1 MASNRVRVGKRKG
14 TDPELAQLLKLV
26 LAKLGGGDSDG
37 EAAPSDGDDGE
48 EGTSRPRRAHVAP
61 PAAFPP
67 VKRRNKKQTGGTVVQ
82 QPTPQAVLAP
92 PPPMIELVT
101 VVAPSIAAVTP
112 SEEIAGPR
120 LGVAMPSTGP
130 AGGVEAML
138 ADIRRSVAAPTKD
151 VPTQVLPI
159 VQGVAPGASTTTEQ
173 GQAAMAQS
181 GASQDLTTQTLV
193 SVSQML
199 ANLTV
204 PVPTP
209 TPPPTTPWAS
219 DPLQNTVLELK
230 RQVEALVAARNVP
243 SLQVTTSGPCVSQ
256 APGSLSQT
264 PPVEKEHGKV
274 MEQGVKIIKTPAP
287 AEGTGSDTLLSRPGK
302 LAAHVA
308 SEINEKIWKG
318 DFVDIFSLVRA
329 KRREIE
335 SKAKDAKASSS
346 TDKKPKIEENITN
359 WLFGFNVFMS
369 VMLEKKPEIGMSMIF
384 YANKI
389 LKAHHVYGG
398 NAWLEYD
405 RDFRRAKVEDP
416 AIGWD
421 QTEVNVWLECV
432 NNKLP
437 SKQPFRAQYSND
449 KKGSC
454 WAFNRKIIA
463 SHVKDDERW
472 RQQPPSQNLI
482 DELAKTIKAQ
492 TPSQYP
498 KKPETCILCPTA
510 ILVEEWPRPTHK
522 GMPNKPNTGG
532 SHVPNG
538 ELRGPE
544 NRKEKPLHMR
554 SLTCV
559 KRCS

>member
-1 MASNRVRVGKRKG
+1 MASNRARVGKRKG

-48 EGTSRPRRAHVAP
+48 EGTSSPRRTHVAP

-67 VKRRNKKQTGGTVVQ
+67 VKRRNKKQTGGAVVQ
-82 QPTPQAVLAP
+82 QPTLQTVPAP

-101 VVAPSIAAVTP
+101 VVAPSIAAAAP

-120 LGVAMPSTGP
+120 PGVATPSPGP

-138 ADIRRSVAAPTKD
+138 ADIRRSVAALAAPTKD
-151 VPTQVLPI
+151 LPTQVLPI

-193 SVSQML
+193 SVSQIL
-199 ANLTV
+199 ANITV
-204 PVPTP
+204 PTT

-219 DPLQNTVLELK
+219 DPLQNTVLKLK

-243 SLQVTTSGPCVSQ
+243 SLQMTTSSPCVSQ

-264 PPVEKEHGKV
+264 PPVEKEHGKA
-274 MEQGVKIIKTPAP
+274 MEQGVSIIKTPAP
-287 AEGTGSDTLLSRPGK
+287 AEGTDSDTLLSRPGK

-308 SEINEKIWKG
+308 SEIKEKIWKG

-329 KRREIE
+329 KSREIE
-335 SKAKDAKASSS
+335 SKDKDAKASSF

-359 WLFGFNVFMS
+359 CLFGFNVFMS
-369 VMLEKKPEIGMSMIF
+369 VMMEKKPEIGMSMIF

-389 LKAHHVYGG
+389 LKAHHTYGG

-405 RDFRRAKVEDP
+405 RDFRWAKLEDP

-437 SKQPFRAQYSND
+437 SKQLFRAQYSND
-449 KKGSC
+449 KKRSC
-454 WAFNRKIIA
+454 WAFNRKVC
-463 SHVKDDERW
+463 SH
-472 RQQPPSQNLI
+472 PPGTCKFRHSC
-482 DELAKTIKAQ
+482 AFCGH
-492 TPSQYP
+492 PSHP
-498 KKPETCILCPTA
+498 EFKCLKKPKDKAKE
-510 ILVEEWPRPTHK
+510 
-522 GMPNKPNTGG
+522 G
-532 SHVPNG
+532 S
-538 ELRGPE
+538 E
-544 NRKEKPLHMR
+544 
-554 SLTCV
+554 SST
-559 KRCS
+559 

>member
-1 MASNRVRVGKRKG
+1 MASNRVRGGKRKG
-14 TDPELAQLLKLV
+14 TDPDLAQLLKLV
-26 LAKLGGGDSDG
+26 LAKLGGGDSEG

-48 EGTSRPRRAHVAP
+48 VGASRPRRANVAP

-67 VKRRNKKQTGGTVVQ
+67 VKRRNKKQTGGTVVK

-92 PPPMIELVT
+92 PPTPPVIEVVT
-101 VVAPSIAAVTP
+101 VVAPSIAAAAP
-112 SEEIAGPR
+112 SEEIAGHPA
-120 LGVAMPSTGP
+120 GVGSPSTGP
-130 AGGVEAML
+130 VGGVESML
-138 ADIRRSVAAPTKD
+138 ADIRRSVAALAAPTND

-159 VQGVAPGASTTTEQ
+159 VQGVAPGASTITEQ
-173 GQAAMAQS
+173 GQAARAQS

-204 PVPTP
+204 PMP
-209 TPPPTTPWAS
+209 TPPPTIPWAS

-230 RQVEALVAARNVP
+230 RQVEGLVAARNVP

-264 PPVEKEHGKV
+264 PPVEKKHGKV
-274 MEQGVKIIKTPAP
+274 MEQGVNTIKTPAP
-287 AEGTGSDTLLSRPGK
+287 AEVMGADTLLSRPGK

-308 SEINEKIWKG
+308 SEIKEKIWKG

-335 SKAKDAKASSS
+335 SKDKDTKASSY
-346 TDKKPKIEENITN
+346 TDKKTKIEENITN

-369 VMLEKKPEIGMSMIF
+369 VMLEKKPEIGLSMIF

-389 LKAHHVYGG
+389 LKAHHMYGG

-405 RDFRRAKVEDP
+405 RDFRWAKVEDP

-437 SKQPFRAQYSND
+437 SKQPFRAQYPND

-454 WAFNRKIIA
+454 WAFNRKVCSRPPGTCKFRHSCA
-463 SHVKDDERW
+463 FCGHPSHPEFKC
-472 RQQPPSQNLI
+472 L
-482 DELAKTIKAQ
+482 
-492 TPSQYP
+492 
-498 KKPETCILCPTA
+498 KKPKDKAKE
-510 ILVEEWPRPTHK
+510 
-522 GMPNKPNTGG
+522 G
-532 SHVPNG
+532 S
-538 ELRGPE
+538 
-544 NRKEKPLHMR
+544 K
-554 SLTCV
+554 SST
-559 KRCS
+559 

>member
-1 MASNRVRVGKRKG
+1 MAANRVRGGKRKG
-14 TDPELAQLLKLV
+14 TDPDLAQLLKLV
-26 LAKLGGGDSDG
+26 LAKLGGGDSEG

-48 EGTSRPRRAHVAP
+48 VGASRPRRAHVAP

-67 VKRRNKKQTGGTVVQ
+67 VKRRNKKQTGGMVVQ

-92 PPPMIELVT
+92 PPPVIELVT
-101 VVAPSIAAVTP
+101 VVAPSIAAAAP
-112 SEEIAGPR
+112 SEEIAGHHA
-120 LGVAMPSTGP
+120 GVGSPSTGP

-138 ADIRRSVAAPTKD
+138 ADIWRSVAALAAPAND
-151 VPTQVLPI
+151 VPTQALPI
-159 VQGVAPGASTTTEQ
+159 AQGVAPGASAVTEQ
-173 GQAAMAQS
+173 GQAARAHP

-204 PVPTP
+204 PVP

-243 SLQVTTSGPCVSQ
+243 SLQVATSGPCVSQ
-256 APGSLSQT
+256 APGPLSQT
-264 PPVEKEHGKV
+264 PPGGKEHGKV
-274 MEQGVKIIKTPAP
+274 IEQGVNTIVTPGP
-287 AEGTGSDTLLSRPGK
+287 AEVTGADTLLTRPGK

-308 SEINEKIWKG
+308 SEIKEKIWKG

-335 SKAKDAKASSS
+335 SKDKDTKASSY

-369 VMLEKKPEIGMSMIF
+369 VMLEKKPEIGLSMIF

-389 LKAHHVYGG
+389 LKAHHMYGG

-405 RDFRRAKVEDP
+405 RDFRWAKVEDP

-437 SKQPFRAQYSND
+437 SKQPFRALY
-449 KKGSC
+449 K
-454 WAFNRKIIA
+454 
-463 SHVKDDERW
+463 
-472 RQQPPSQNLI
+472 RQ
-482 DELAKTIKAQ
+482 
-492 TPSQYP
+492 
-498 KKPETCILCPTA
+498 
-510 ILVEEWPRPTHK
+510 
-522 GMPNKPNTGG
+522 
-532 SHVPNG
+532 
-538 ELRGPE
+538 
-544 NRKEKPLHMR
+544 
-554 SLTCV
+554 
-559 KRCS
+559 KRVLLGV